1 VLNLVDQTLREVCNA
16 DQFVKYINIGLLCV
30 QDDPHDR
37 PTMSNVVTMLGSEAA
52 SVPTPKQPTF
62 FRGTGVSNTTNL
74 STRSLKHTK
83 STISETYDELYNERE
98 KRVGEKKSDESLEL
112 HLVLKYDKLY
122 YNSLYLEE

>member
-1 VLNLVDQTLREVCNA
+1 VLDSVDQTLREVCNA

-62 FRGTGVSNTTNL
+62 FRGTGLSNTTNL

-83 STISETYDELYNERE
+83 STISEIYDELYNERE